1 MAAKLGLTFA
11 ILVAA
16 CTAQSCVSCDPSGW
30 TTATLPPLGSGLD
43 NLYVDLVNSV
53 AGITFKDK
61 RAFEEQGA
69 LKPRASAPI
78 CCGLFL
84 YISTLFRSL
93 IGPLGDSSTTCLLLQ
108 GMGVPFCYVCATNFP
123 IRSRIDPSVG

>member
-1 MAAKLGLTFA
+1 MSAKLGLTFA
-11 ILVAA
+11 LLAAA
-16 CTAQSCVSCDPSGW
+16 CAAQSCVSCDPSGW
-30 TTATLPPLGSGLD
+30 TTATLPPLGSGLE

-78 CCGLFL
+78 CCGSFLHIFGLFL
-84 YISTLFRSL
+84 DL
-93 IGPLGDSSTTCLLLQ
+93 
-108 GMGVPFCYVCATNFP
+108 
-123 IRSRIDPSVG
+123 